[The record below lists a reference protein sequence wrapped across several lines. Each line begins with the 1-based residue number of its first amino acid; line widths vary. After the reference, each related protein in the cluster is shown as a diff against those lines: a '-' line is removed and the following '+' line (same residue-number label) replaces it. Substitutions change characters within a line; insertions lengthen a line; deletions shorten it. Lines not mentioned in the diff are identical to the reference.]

1 MQDKVTRH
9 MDTND
14 QRCDREKI
22 GVLVGQTHEHQHAS
36 WLYQRH
42 NQLYSKDCS
51 YVSLSNGRDGT
62 DGTGGTDGV
71 GSVGGESRLS

>member
-9 MDTND
+9 MVTND

-42 NQLYSKDCS
+42 NQPDTQHCS
-51 YVSLSNGRDGT
+51 YVSISKGT
-62 DGTGGTDGV
+62 VGTEGPCGA